1 VLNFQVIPTK
11 VGIQVFFWLIR
22 FKRIWRGMGS
32 EHCEP
37 PASFGR
43 SRRQDRKGKHF
54 VKQVKIRFPKDCLP
68 MSGERIIAVRR
79 EVFWLP
85 HLSSGSQK
93 YFLGV
98 LRALSEAGGSFFK
111 SILQPD
117 ESFSLVFDC
126 PVLLGNHASRLC
138 AVTSV
143 IAGAGQAGTGAR
155 TRACISPP

>member
-1 VLNFQVIPTK
+1 
-11 VGIQVFFWLIR
+11 
-22 FKRIWRGMGS
+22 M
-32 EHCEP
+32 
-37 PASFGR
+37 PASASSVLGRQWDQNIVNRPLPLVAQGAKIAKETILESRERSAFQKIASPCREKESSPSGVKSFGFR
-43 SRRQDRKGKHF
+43 
-54 VKQVKIRFPKDCLP
+54 IFPAEAK
-68 MSGERIIAVRR
+68 
-79 EVFWLP
+79 
-85 HLSSGSQK
+85 K